1 MDASNE
7 RKQKIYGI
15 VLAAGKG
22 TRMKS
27 GVQKQYM
34 TVHSRPVLYYSLRA
48 MQAHPRIE
56 EIILVVGAGEE
67 EYCRSQIVIP
77 YGFTKVSRIVA
88 GGAERY
94 ESVKNGLA
102 AIGAEAG
109 WVLIH
114 DGARPC
120 LTAEII
126 DRSIDGVRAYSAC
139 VAAMPVKDT
148 IKIADSGCFTK
159 ETPDRS
165 MLWQV
170 QTPQSFSLEV
180 IREAYRRAA
189 QSAEIKVTD
198 DAQMVELYV
207 PEIRVKLVEGAYTNI
222 KVTTPEDMI
231 LAQAFLADLPEKS
244 G

>member
-1 MDASNE
+1 MDATNE
-7 RKQKIYGI
+7 RKQKIYAV

-27 GVQKQYM
+27 SVQKQYM
-34 TVHSRPVLYYSLRA
+34 PVHGRPILYYSLSA
-48 MQAHPRIE
+48 MQTHSQID

-67 EYCRSQIVIP
+67 EYCRSRIVMP

-94 ESVKNGLA
+94 ESVKNGLD
-102 AIGAEAG
+102 AIGAETG
-109 WVLIH
+109 YVLIH

-126 DRSIDGVRAYSAC
+126 DRAIDGARGYSAC

-148 IKIADSGCFTK
+148 IKIADGAHFTK

-165 MLWQV
+165 TLWQM
-170 QTPQSFSLEV
+170 QTPQSFSLAV

-189 QSAEIKVTD
+189 AHKELKVTD
-198 DAQMVELYV
+198 DAQMVELYY
-207 PEIRVKLVEGAYTNI
+207 PEVRVKLVEGAYTNI
-222 KVTTPEDMI
+222 KVTTPEDIM
-231 LAQAFLADLPEKS
+231 LAEAFLKDRAEQI
-244 G
+244 